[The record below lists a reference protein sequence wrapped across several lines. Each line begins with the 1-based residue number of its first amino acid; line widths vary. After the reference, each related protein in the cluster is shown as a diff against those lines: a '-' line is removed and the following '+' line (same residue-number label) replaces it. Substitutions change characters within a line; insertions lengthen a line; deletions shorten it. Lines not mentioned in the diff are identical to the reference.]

1 MEVDSAES
9 KQTGLNGPYRS
20 YYIAFIIVSV
30 VALGLGLGL
39 GLGLKK
45 SPPPRA
51 LINIPPMQ
59 PPVTASVPNAL
70 RPSSA
75 TWVKTQSAADATR
88 SSLMSLQSLTAGAA
102 RSAHF
107 SVQAVT
113 DNSSLTA
120 IQNRVFGPGP
130 TDFVTRLGKI
140 DERIQELKTRNLES
154 ERGRV
159 CIGEAA
165 QLWTPNFLPAGV
177 TFPMWFSCKEVMD
190 PQGGLSVYFGTQGTT
205 SYVAELQ
212 WPATA
217 GTVPRMA
224 VLAAV
229 SNNGTQVEA
238 WQIITGTNSVSY
250 VQIRADRTTNSVEVR
265 TRLDTSVGCAVA
277 IFNLVLSFRVA
288 SVCLT
293 RLFILWRRVFRY
305 RTPTLRATCMTLV
318 AAFVCAPLR
327 PGRGPLAISR
337 ISLGAPRRLAMARR
351 RTACAPTL

>member
-1 MEVDSAES
+1 MQVDSAES
-9 KQTGLNGPYRS
+9 KQTGLNGPHRS

-45 SPPPRA
+45 SPPPPRV

-75 TWVKTQSAADATR
+75 TWVKTQSAADGYATR

-102 RSAHF
+102 RSARF

-154 ERGRV
+154 ARGRV

-165 QLWTPNFLPAGV
+165 QLWTLNFLPAGV

-238 WQIITGTNSVSY
+238 WQIIMGTNSVSY

-265 TRLDTSVGCAVA
+265 TLLGCAVA
-277 IFNLVLSFRVA
+277 NFNLVLSSRVA
-288 SVCLT
+288 NMCLT
-293 RLFILWRRVFRY
+293 ATMCIPWHRVFRY
-305 RTPTLRATCMTLV
+305 RTPTLRATRTTLV
-318 AAFVCAPLR
+318 VAFACAPLR
-327 PGRGPLAISR
+327 P
-337 ISLGAPRRLAMARR
+337 
-351 RTACAPTL
+351 

>member
-1 MEVDSAES
+1 MEVESAES
-9 KQTGLNGPYRS
+9 KQTGLSGPNRP
-20 YYIAFIIVSV
+20 YYIGFIVV
-30 VALGLGLGL
+30 TAVALGLGLGL

-45 SPPPRA
+45 SAPPPCA

-70 RPSSA
+70 RPSTA
-75 TWVKTQSAADATR
+75 TWVKTQSAADGADVYAGAPR
-88 SSLMSLQSLTAGAA
+88 SSLMSLQSLAA
-102 RSAHF
+102 DATRSARF

-140 DERIQELKTRNLES
+140 DQRIQELKTRNLES

-177 TFPMWFSCKEVMD
+177 AFPMWFSCREVMD

-250 VQIRADRTTNSVEVR
+250 FQIRADRTTSSVEVR
-265 TRLDTSVGCAVA
+265 TRLEIA
-277 IFNLVLSFRVA
+277 IFNSA
-288 SVCLT
+288 
-293 RLFILWRRVFRY
+293 
-305 RTPTLRATCMTLV
+305 
-318 AAFVCAPLR
+318 
-327 PGRGPLAISR
+327 
-337 ISLGAPRRLAMARR
+337 
-351 RTACAPTL
+351 

>member
-1 MEVDSAES
+1 MEVASSTDSKPS
-9 KQTGLNGPYRS
+9 GSGLNGPHRA
-20 YYIAFIIVSV
+20 YYIAFIAVTV

-45 SPPPRA
+45 SAPPRA
-51 LINIPPMQ
+51 LIKIPPMQ

-70 RPSSA
+70 RPSTA
-75 TWVKTQSAADATR
+75 TWVKTQSAAGGSGGAH
-88 SSLMSLQSLTAGAA
+88 SSLMSLQSLTSGAA
-102 RSAHF
+102 LAARARAGISM
-107 SVQAVT
+107 QAVS

-130 TDFVTRLGKI
+130 LDFVTRLGKI
-140 DERIQELKTRNLES
+140 DERIQELATRNLES

-177 TFPMWFSCKEVMD
+177 AFPMWFSCKEVMST
-190 PQGGLSVYFGTQGTT
+190 QSGLSVYFGTQGTT

-217 GTVPRMA
+217 GNIPRMA

-238 WQIITGTNSVSY
+238 WQIVTGTNSVSY
-250 VQIRADRTTNSVEVR
+250 FQIRADRTTSSVEVR
-265 TRLDTSVGCAVA
+265 ICYWWCDFGGGFLLLCFAH
-277 IFNLVLSFRVA
+277 
-288 SVCLT
+288 
-293 RLFILWRRVFRY
+293 
-305 RTPTLRATCMTLV
+305 
-318 AAFVCAPLR
+318 
-327 PGRGPLAISR
+327 
-337 ISLGAPRRLAMARR
+337 
-351 RTACAPTL
+351 ACG